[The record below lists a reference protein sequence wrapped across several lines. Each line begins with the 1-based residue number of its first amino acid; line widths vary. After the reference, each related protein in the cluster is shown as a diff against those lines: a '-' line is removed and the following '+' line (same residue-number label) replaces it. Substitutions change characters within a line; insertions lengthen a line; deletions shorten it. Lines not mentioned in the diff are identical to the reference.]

1 MIIHFTL
8 NDDPVEVALMSGARV
23 LADVL
28 REDFLITAW
37 RRA

>member
-1 MIIHFTL
+1 MIIHFTW
-8 NDDPVEVALMSGARV
+8 NGDPVEVARKSGDRV

-28 REDFLITAW
+28 REDSLITAW